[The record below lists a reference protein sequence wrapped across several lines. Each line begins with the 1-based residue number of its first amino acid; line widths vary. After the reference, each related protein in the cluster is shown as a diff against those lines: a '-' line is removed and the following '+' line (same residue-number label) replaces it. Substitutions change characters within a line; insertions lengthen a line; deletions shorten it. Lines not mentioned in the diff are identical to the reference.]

1 MGSLG
6 GHLAYPLGSV
16 RVVQGPPQGY
26 MGESPMEC
34 VYCQDRFTPLYVESK
49 SVKKGANWRTWLE
62 MPPNRSDLA
71 GINAELIGKYGESD
85 FDVGMARFR
94 PQRAQ
99 MMPLGIGYCGLPM
112 LIFLPTE
119 TLGPRPQGS

>member
-1 MGSLG
+1 MESTQISENSSKCPQTSRIWL
-6 GHLAYPLGSV
+6 LL
-16 RVVQGPPQGY
+16 VQKRSEKD
-26 MGESPMEC
+26 GES
-34 VYCQDRFTPLYVESK
+34 ES
-49 SVKKGANWRTWLE
+49 E
-62 MPPNRSDLA
+62 
-71 GINAELIGKYGESD
+71 
-85 FDVGMARFR
+85 VGMARFR